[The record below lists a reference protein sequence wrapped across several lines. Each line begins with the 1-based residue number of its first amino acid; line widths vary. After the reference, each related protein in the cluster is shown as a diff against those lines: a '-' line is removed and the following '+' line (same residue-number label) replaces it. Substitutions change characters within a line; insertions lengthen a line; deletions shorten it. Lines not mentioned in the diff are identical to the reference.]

1 VDRKQLLDVLERVR
15 IGALAPA
22 EAARLLGELPYA
34 EVAHAVGSS
43 TIDHHR
49 ELRTGIPEI
58 VYGQSKTAEQIAATL
73 GELARVAGCAIATR
87 VDADKAA
94 IVRAALPTATF
105 HELARVMMIGHP
117 GSAIPGGTPTGR
129 PTAAG
134 VAIVCAG
141 TSDLAVAEEA
151 ALVCEYLGAP
161 VTRVHDVGVAGI
173 HRLLARI
180 DDIRKAE
187 VVIAVA
193 GMEAALP
200 SVLGG
205 LIDRPLIAVPTS
217 VGYGVS
223 IDGLVALAAMLTS
236 CAPGITVVNIDNGVG
251 AAVAAVKIAR
261 LAAGSARFP
270 EPGGPARLPEP
281 GGPAR
286 LPEPGGPARQ

>member
-1 VDRKQLLDVLERVR
+1 MLDVLDRVR
-15 IGALAPA
+15 MGALAPD
-22 EAARLLGELPYA
+22 EAARMLGELPFA

-43 TIDHHR
+43 IVDHHR

-58 VYGQSKTAEQIAATL
+58 VYGQSKTAEQIVATL
-73 GELARVAGCAIATR
+73 GELARVAGRAIATR

-94 IVRAALPTATF
+94 IVSAALPHAII
-105 HELARVMMIGHP
+105 HDLARVVTIGP
-117 GSAIPGGTPTGR
+117 GGRPLSAMPGGTP
-129 PTAAG
+129 AG
-134 VAIVCAG
+134 LPSARGIAIVCAG
-141 TSDLAVAEEA
+141 TSDLPVAEEA

-161 VTRVHDVGVAGI
+161 VTRIHDVGVAGL
-173 HRLLARI
+173 HRLLARVA
-180 DDIRKAE
+180 DIRAAS

-205 LIDRPLIAVPTS
+205 LIDCPLIAVPTS

-223 IDGLVALAAMLTS
+223 VDGLVALAAMLSS

-261 LAAGSARFP
+261 LASPGEAR
-270 EPGGPARLPEP
+270 
-281 GGPAR
+281 
-286 LPEPGGPARQ
+286 